1 MNSIE
6 KVRAELHASLLAG
19 RDTTK
24 IRARL
29 RDVEQAARDDA
40 AALASEIERQSV
52 ALDATAIAIATA
64 VRERVAAALQ
74 FFDFT
79 E

>member
-1 MNSIE
+1 MSAIE
-6 KVRAELHASLLAG
+6 KIRAELHASLLAG

-29 RDVEQAARDDA
+29 RDAEQAARIDA
-40 AALASEIERQSV
+40 AALASEVEKQSA
-52 ALDATAIAIATA
+52 ALDAAATAIAVAA
-64 VRERVAAALQ
+64 RERVAAALQ
-74 FFDFT
+74 PFDFT